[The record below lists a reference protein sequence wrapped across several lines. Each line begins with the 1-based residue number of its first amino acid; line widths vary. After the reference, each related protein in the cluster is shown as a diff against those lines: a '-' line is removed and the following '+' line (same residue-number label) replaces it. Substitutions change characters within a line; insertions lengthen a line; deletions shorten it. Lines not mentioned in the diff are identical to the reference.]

1 MSQAIVFTLM
11 FFAAIGFSGAGA
23 AFAVAR
29 ARELDEAES
38 DLGMRAVTLLLFLFG
53 ASCGYVAAGLSGLC
67 SFGLTVSWFSY
78 VVAAQRIGVFRIEQP
93 RMYAE
98 PAAERRRI
106 A

>member
-1 MSQAIVFTLM
+1 MSAAIVFTLM

-29 ARELDEAES
+29 ARELEEAES

-53 ASCGYVAAGLSGLC
+53 AACGFVAAGLSGIC
-67 SFGLTVSWFSY
+67 AFGLTVSWFSY
-78 VVAAQRIGVFRIEQP
+78 VVAAQRIGVFRLEQP
-93 RMYAE
+93 STYAE
-98 PAAERRRI
+98 PPTERRRI